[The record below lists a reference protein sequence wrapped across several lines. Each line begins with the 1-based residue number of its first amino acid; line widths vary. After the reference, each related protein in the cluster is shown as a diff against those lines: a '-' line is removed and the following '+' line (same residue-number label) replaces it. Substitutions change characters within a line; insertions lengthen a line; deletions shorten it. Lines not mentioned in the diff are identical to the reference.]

1 MARGRRV
8 LAAAL
13 VVAGLG
19 AAAAM
24 VAAVAAPRP
33 VVPTPPPSAST
44 VVTPT
49 AAATPAATS
58 AATSAVPAPRV
69 LRVYSNNIENLVEDT
84 ADGCAA
90 LDPAAH
96 LASMLVDDAGRAGTP
111 RVREPDLLL
120 LQQLGG
126 REQAQAYADAVSAA
140 FGRPAGTFKALVA
153 WDEPGEWG
161 EQHGCD
167 QPALA
172 AAKSRQTNGI
182 IYNTG
187 TLTLDAVPVRW
198 SAGWL
203 RPGTRYDQGA
213 GCTPYQ
219 PPSFDADPL
228 RREKWK
234 RTSALAARFT
244 VAGSGTTV
252 FAATLH
258 LPHHNRAHA
267 CAGDGDPGLSATGVR
282 LAPAAE
288 ELLAGSAVRVLGV
301 DANRTGIAPDA
312 LTAYGVSGHGEGA
325 TVGRRTKI
333 DYLFARG
340 AVRPS
345 PIGHTVAGTRSTHRA
360 LYAFLDLSA

>member
-1 MARGRRV
+1 MARGKRV

-13 VVAGLG
+13 VAAGLG

-24 VAAVAAPRP
+24 VAAVGAPP
-33 VVPTPPPSAST
+33 DVASTPSPSA
-44 VVTPT
+44 P
-49 AAATPAATS
+49 AAATPTPAATS
-58 AATSAVPAPRV
+58 PAAPTPTVLAPTV

-84 ADGCAA
+84 ADGCAPVDA
-90 LDPAAH
+90 AAH
-96 LASMLVDDAGRAGTP
+96 LASMLVDDAGKAGTP
-111 RVREPDLLL
+111 QVRAPDLLL
-120 LQQLGG
+120 LQQVGG
-126 REQAQAYADAVSAA
+126 REQAQAYADAAAAA
-140 FGRPAGTFKALVA
+140 FGQPAGTFKALVA

-167 QPALA
+167 QPGLS

-182 IYNTG
+182 VYNTR

-203 RPGTRYDQGA
+203 RPGTRYAQGG
-213 GCTPYQ
+213 GCTAYE
-219 PPSFDADPL
+219 PPSLDADPL
-228 RREKWK
+228 RKEKWK

-244 VAGSGTTV
+244 VVGAGTAV

-258 LPHHNRAHA
+258 LPHHNGAHA
-267 CAGDGDPGLSATGVR
+267 CAGDGDPGLSGTGVR

-288 ELLAGSAVRVLGV
+288 ELLEGSAVRVLGI

-312 LTAYGVSGHGEGA
+312 LAAYGVSGHGEGA

-340 AVRPS
+340 TVRPS

-360 LYAFLDLSA
+360 LYAFIDLPS